1 MSKRHAGPS
10 VCAPV
15 SGDGVLSPHQQL
27 DGGGGGLD
35 CPVRDGGHVKV
46 VGSQRAA
53 VVQRPPVLTSISP
66 GSVLAARV
74 AVPTRSITSHPTP
87 RASVCPEVRVT
98 TE

>member
-1 MSKRHAGPS
+1 MSQRHAGPS

-46 VGSQRAA
+46 VGGQRAA
-53 VVQRPPVLTSISP
+53 VVQRPPGAYVDLP
-66 GSVLAARV
+66 RVRVGRQV